1 MATSTIL
8 TIVGAAISFGFGIAS
23 SIVAQKETQK
33 QVEETVKEIMKNK
46 KN

>member
-8 TIVGAAISFGFGIAS
+8 LIVGATISFGFGIAS
-23 SIVAQKETQK
+23 NIVSQKETEK